1 MSLKGEN
8 NLIDL
13 FVMIIQIIIKKTI
26 NFYVVFQNY
35 TNDEY
40 MVYYKSI
47 QLNKKIFVIN
57 IKDINYLI
65 IEPNSKKI
73 KNITK

>member
-1 MSLKGEN
+1 
-8 NLIDL
+8 
-13 FVMIIQIIIKKTI
+13 MIIQIIIKKTI